1 MAQLLTGPDFFVAK
15 LDTSGGKKPISYR
28 FPSAKFT
35 LSPTTPF
42 PDTDK

>member
-1 MAQLLTGPDFFVAK
+1 MAWLSTGPDFLVAK
-15 LDTSGGKKPISYR
+15 LNTSGGKKPISYR
-28 FPSAKFT
+28 FPSVKFT